1 MEAAL
6 RLPRAALERLHS
18 HAEEAL
24 PLESVAL
31 LFGHVRNSEVVVT
44 RLEFLENVAASTT
57 SFAVDPEREYHLLI
71 DAEERGEEMVGIFHS
86 HPAPPKPSPRD
97 LRNMRLNPVV
107 WAIASKSTGSW
118 ETRAFLLEGENLID
132 VRIDLT

>member
-1 MEAAL
+1 VQIAL
-6 RLPRAALERLHS
+6 RLPRAALEGLHN

-31 LFGHVRNSEVVVT
+31 LFGNVKDVEVVVT
-44 RLEFLENVAASTT
+44 RVELLENVAASTT
-57 SFAVDPEREYHLLI
+57 SFAVDPEREYHLLM
-71 DAEERGEEMVGIFHS
+71 DAEDRGEEMVGIFHS
-86 HPAPPKPSPRD
+86 HPAPPRPSSRD

-118 ETRAFLLEGENLID
+118 ETRAFLLEGEDLTN
-132 VRIDLT
+132 VRIVLT

>member
-1 MEAAL
+1 M
-6 RLPRAALERLHS
+6 RLSKAALEQLHT
-18 HAEEAL
+18 HAEKAL

-31 LFGHVRNSEVVVT
+31 LFGHIQKSEVIVA
-44 RLEFLENVAASTT
+44 RIEFLENVAASTT
-57 SFAVDPEREYHLLI
+57 SFAVDPEREYHLLM

-86 HPAPPKPSPRD
+86 HPAPPIPSPRD

-118 ETRAFLLEGENLID
+118 ETRAFLLEDENLIH
-132 VRIDLT
+132 VQIDLT